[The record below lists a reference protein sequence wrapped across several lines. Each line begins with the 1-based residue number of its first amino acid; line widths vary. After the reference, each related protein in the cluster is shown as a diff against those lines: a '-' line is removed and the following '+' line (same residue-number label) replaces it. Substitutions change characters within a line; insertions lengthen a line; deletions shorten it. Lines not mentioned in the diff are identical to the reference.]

1 MSSLNKTSSLIT
13 VCAAALLTAC
23 SPMEEGKGGSVVS
36 GSAGPTG
43 SQGAAASLVKCE
55 APVAVVSVV
64 DNPRGYMYTGR
75 YPNLPESPV
84 PLVRL
89 MLQQSGCFRIV
100 DRSLGLNAT
109 RSEMDLAKE
118 GITRPD
124 SALKKQQGLVAQYT
138 ITPNLVFSEN
148 NAGQD
153 LAGIF
158 SAIPGLDKFAGAAS
172 HVKFKEAQVT
182 FFLTDNET
190 TEQLAASEGQAR
202 AADLG
207 AGGVLLGR
215 VGGGAAGWSN
225 TNEGKVIA
233 AAMLNGVNKLI
244 PQVQTLVAKQLPPPV
259 PTKGQ
264 IAPQAAQ
271 TTPAQQPAQDAKS
284 GAKAAVSGA
293 LRAAASAAEKAANA
307 VQKQ

>member
-1 MSSLNKTSSLIT
+1 MKLFYVILPMIFI
-13 VCAAALLTAC
+13 AAC
-23 SPMEEGKGGSVVS
+23 SPVEQGQGGSVVS
-36 GSAGPTG
+36 GSAGPQG
-43 SQGAAASLVKCE
+43 AQGAAASLVKCD

-64 DNPRGYMYTGR
+64 DNPRGYLYTSR

-109 RSEMDLAKE
+109 RAEIGLANE
-118 GITRPD
+118 GITRPEE
-124 SALKKQQGLVAQYT
+124 ALKKQQGIVAQYT
-138 ITPNLVFSEN
+138 ITPNLIFSEN

-153 LAGIF
+153 VAAVM
-158 SAIPGLDKFAGAAS
+158 SAIPGLDKYAGIAS

-207 AGGVLLGR
+207 AGGILLGKM
-215 VGGGAAGWSN
+215 GGGAAGWSN

-233 AAMLNGVNKLI
+233 AAMLNGLNKLV
-244 PQVQTLVAKQLPPPV
+244 PQVQQLAAKKLPEPV
-259 PTKGQ
+259 PTKASTAGKVEQ
-264 IAPQAAQ
+264 KAG
-271 TTPAQQPAQDAKS
+271 QPAS
-284 GAKAAVSGA
+284 KAAKQNQPATVSK
-293 LRAAASAAEKAANA
+293 L
-307 VQKQ
+307 